1 MKKKPCKRTL
11 IFTGGGTGGHIYP
24 GLAVADELRIKNSDV
39 RIVWIGSSRR
49 DKVMV
54 CAGKGENAVASVD
67 AFIAIP
73 AGKLRRYF
81 SFRTLWDAFKVAA
94 GFFVSFFYLIR
105 IKPVALFSKGG
116 FVSVMPCAAAKLLG
130 IPVYTHECDVSPGLA
145 NRLNARFARR
155 LLLSYEQSR
164 AFFPKASP
172 NAVSVTGNP
181 VRPVFYTADKAK
193 GAAFLGLTG
202 KISKPVLLIL
212 GGSSGAHQINE
223 LVLQNLEWLCSRFIV
238 VHQTG
243 QGEDFKKACAAART
257 VNKNA
262 IAGAKD
268 ELEFAESGQTAG
280 SGRAAK
286 SGSGAEVHPAL
297 YLCYDFIY
305 ADMPHVLALS
315 DIVLSRAGANS
326 LWECAVCAKPMV
338 LLPLAGSGT
347 RGDQIENAELF
358 EKQNAAF
365 VLNPREKD
373 GKKLSGSLCSTL
385 EKLQDVS
392 LRRAMGNAAFELT
405 GKQKAA
411 QKIAD
416 ILYTEVLQNDDV

>member
-1 MKKKPCKRTL
+1 MKKNPCKKTL

-24 GLAVADELRIKNSDV
+24 GLAVADELRIKKCDV
-39 RIVWIGSSRR
+39 RIVWIGSSKR
-49 DKVMV
+49 DKAMV

-81 SFRTLWDAFKVAA
+81 SLRTLWDAVKVAA
-94 GFFVSFFYLIR
+94 GFFVSLFYLIK
-105 IKPVALFSKGG
+105 IKPIALFSKGG

-164 AFFPKASP
+164 AFFPKALP
-172 NAVSVTGNP
+172 NSLSVTGNP
-181 VRPVFYTADKAK
+181 VRPVFYAADKAK

-223 LVLQNLEWLCSRFIV
+223 LVLQNLDWLCSRFIV

-243 QGEDFKKACAAART
+243 QGEDFKKACAALRT
-257 VNKNA
+257 VNENA
-262 IAGAKD
+262 TGA
-268 ELEFAESGQTAG
+268 
-280 SGRAAK
+280 
-286 SGSGAEVHPAL
+286 HPLL

-315 DIVLSRAGANS
+315 DIVFSRAGANS

-347 RGDQIENAELF
+347 RGDQVENAELF

-365 VLNPREKD
+365 MLKAREKD
-373 GKKLSGSLCSTL
+373 SEKLSASLRVVL
-385 EKLQDVS
+385 QKLQDSCV
-392 LRRAMGNAAFELT
+392 RCAMGNAAFELT

-416 ILYTEVLQNDDV
+416 ILYTEVLQNDGV